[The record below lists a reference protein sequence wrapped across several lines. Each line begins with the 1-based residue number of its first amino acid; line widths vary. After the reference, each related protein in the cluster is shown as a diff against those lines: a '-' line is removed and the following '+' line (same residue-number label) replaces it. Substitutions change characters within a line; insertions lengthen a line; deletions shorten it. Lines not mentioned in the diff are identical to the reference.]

1 MSSCIFPSRD
11 LAIRLPHHPYS
22 AEFIS
27 SCIDGYNWSLDPFQ
41 NILYVNSVILPQI
54 LQQKVTDER
63 SRKRAL
69 GAMRKDTVFQMPFLL
84 EREIKDTDKYKK
96 TASNGKIREKMI
108 LCQDNNWSEEIQFRP
123 ILKIR

>member
-1 MSSCIFPSRD
+1 
-11 LAIRLPHHPYS
+11 
-22 AEFIS
+22 
-27 SCIDGYNWSLDPFQ
+27 
-41 NILYVNSVILPQI
+41 
-54 LQQKVTDER
+54 
-63 SRKRAL
+63 
-69 GAMRKDTVFQMPFLL
+69 MRKDTVFQMPFLL